1 MTWQIWKIFV
11 RRLNLEIKME
21 SKMLKSKSKMV
32 QLNQKKIQNNQI
44 DPMLCNNFILPW
56 K

>member
-1 MTWQIWKIFV
+1 M
-11 RRLNLEIKME
+11 NLEIKME